1 MGTTPIKLQPDGK
14 GNFSANADLDM
25 GGKWGLRVEIRAPD
39 LKFHEVN
46 VQIVAA
52 H

>member
-1 MGTTPIKLQPDGK
+1 MGTTPIRLLPDGK

-25 GGKWGLRVEIRAPD
+25 GGRWGLRVEIHAPD
-39 LKFHEVN
+39 LKFHEAN

-52 H
+52 N